1 MTQRVLTKRMAKM
14 GTRDV
19 QKARRLVL
27 LLRRDVPAQAKYRRS
42 VSGPAIIITMSC
54 PSRLARYFVY

>member
-19 QKARRLVL
+19 QKARRLAL
-27 LLRRDVPAQAKYRRS
+27 LFRRNVPARCL
-42 VSGPAIIITMSC
+42 G
-54 PSRLARYFVY
+54 LG